1 MAVPYQVWLRQPCL
15 DYLRT
20 LKPAARRRLITWLEA
35 LANEPSRGGDFTTR
49 GSDDRD
55 WQIAI
60 LGAHAIVWWVDH
72 AVSEV
77 KVVAIRPA
85 DR

>member
-1 MAVPYQVWLRQPCL
+1 MPAPYQVWLRQTCL
-15 DYLRT
+15 DYLGT
-20 LKPAARRRLITWLEA
+20 LKATSRHRLISWLEKT
-35 LANEPSRGGDFTTR
+35 ANDPSIEGDFTTR

-55 WQIAI
+55 WQVAI
-60 LGAHAIVWWVDH
+60 LGPHAVVWWVDH

-77 KVVAIRPA
+77 KIVAIRPA